1 MRGDASD
8 AALDRSETE
17 QRVPNSNRRCALS
30 NRPFMKAR
38 RFRGMVRFVHFRFP
52 DRQAISHETH

>member
-1 MRGDASD
+1 M
-8 AALDRSETE
+8 
-17 QRVPNSNRRCALS
+17 PNSNRRCALS

-52 DRQAISHETH
+52 DKQAISHETH